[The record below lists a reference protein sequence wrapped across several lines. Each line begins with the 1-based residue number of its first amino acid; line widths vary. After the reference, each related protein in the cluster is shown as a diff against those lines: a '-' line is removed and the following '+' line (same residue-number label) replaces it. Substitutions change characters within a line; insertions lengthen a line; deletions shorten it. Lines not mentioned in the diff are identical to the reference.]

1 MIGQKIA
8 EPGKAGMLQP
18 PRPQDP
24 RLHMPALHL
33 APDGLQQFAAEVI
46 GQHAP
51 QDDEID
57 IEQRL
62 DVKNGQRDIVGQILD
77 DPPGLKCNL
86 CLRFNSSG
94 TGICVV
100 YWP

>member
-1 MIGQKIA
+1 MRWPPLHRRHRGDGPADDRSKIA

-62 DVKNGQRDIVGQILD
+62 DVKTA
-77 DPPGLKCNL
+77 
-86 CLRFNSSG
+86 SA
-94 TGICVV
+94 T
-100 YWP
+100 